1 MTVLHRCFAFAVLF
15 LTASSSTAAD
25 WIWTSAQPKAGETA
39 WFRKS
44 FELKD
49 PGPRASLT
57 ITADNAYAL
66 YINGRLVGLQ
76 RLTDDWSQPDQYSIG
91 SVLRTG
97 KNAIAVRA
105 INDEGP
111 AAVMVDL
118 LVQDGDREV
127 RISSGSDWQARRNL
141 QPRWSDVD
149 AHGGGWQK
157 PHVFGTVGQAAPWG
171 KLLPPAAI
179 RELIEQ
185 KQAQRRRTPFEFL
198 DGDRV
203 VLLGGT
209 FIERAQRY
217 GWLES
222 ALQMRFPRRHFTV
235 RNLAWSAD
243 TVRAESRGI
252 FDTPEVGYARMI
264 EQVREL
270 QPTVILLNYG
280 SNDAFSGSA
289 GLERFLAG
297 YRRLIDDLSVTGA
310 SLVLISPAPL
320 IRMPA
325 PLPDPAAQNARLK
338 LYSGAIQKLAA
349 EQDLAFA
356 DLRKSADT
364 LSLTAEH
371 SDDGIH
377 FNSAGYQVMSTALIS
392 AISAAGETVPA
403 AQVPP
408 RLRDL
413 IIHKNELFFHS
424 WRPQNI
430 TYLFLFRK
438 HEQGQNA
445 KEVEAFRP
453 LVEKLESQI
462 SEVKQNTAVAPSSD
476 R

>member
-1 MTVLHRCFAFAVLF
+1 MTVLYRCFGFAAVCLV
-15 LTASSSTAAD
+15 TASSPAAD
-25 WIWTSAQPKAGETA
+25 WIWTSAQPQAGETA
-39 WFRKS
+39 WFRRS
-44 FELKD
+44 FELKE
-49 PGPRASLT
+49 PGRQATLT

-76 RLTDDWSQPDQYSIG
+76 RLTEDWSTPDRYSIG
-91 SVLRTG
+91 SALRTG

-111 AAVMVDL
+111 AAVMVE
-118 LVQDGDREV
+118 LVAQDGDRDV
-127 RISSGSDWQARRNL
+127 RINSGADWQARRNL
-141 QPRWSDVD
+141 QPRWSAVD

-157 PHVFGTVGQAAPWG
+157 PHVFGAVGQVAPWG

-179 RELIEQ
+179 QEIIEQ
-185 KQAQRRRTPFEFL
+185 KQAQRHRTPFELL

-222 ALQMRFPRRHFTV
+222 ALQMRFPRREFTV

-243 TVRAESRGI
+243 TVRADSRGI

-289 GLERFLAG
+289 GLEHFLTG
-297 YRRLIDDLSVTGA
+297 YGQLIDDLSITGA

-320 IRMPA
+320 IRMPE
-325 PLPDPAAQNARLK
+325 PLPDPSAQNARLK
-338 LYSGAIQKLAA
+338 VYSGAIQELAA
-349 EQDLAFA
+349 ERGLAFA
-356 DLRKSADT
+356 DLWKAAGA
-364 LSLTAEH
+364 LSLTAAH

-377 FNSAGYQVMSTALIS
+377 FNSTGYQAMSTALTNALSGSRKTARSPDI
-392 AISAAGETVPA
+392 
-403 AQVPP
+403 PP
-408 RLRDL
+408 QLRDV
-413 IIHKNELFFHS
+413 IVHKNELYFHS

-445 KEVEAFRP
+445 REVEAFRP

-462 SEVKQNTAVAPSSD
+462 FELKQSTGAAQ
-476 R
+476 